1 MRILIPKIAGGGREA
16 LPIYLMDTAYTT
28 FITQD
33 NDYIIE
39 LSKRRSIFSP
49 NRIICNITF
58 KNILGITILSLNIS
72 DIEIVN
78 IIDNIYAYNEF
89 GGNIIYSINVESS
102 DMTHYFIGFSTEQ
115 SNNFLN
121 GLSFE
126 TKDIL
131 TIYAY
136 RNETMMKILS
146 FNVSNS
152 LESFCNT
159 LYDVFIEDID
169 STTKKELLGL

>member
-1 MRILIPKIAGGGREA
+1 M
-16 LPIYLMDTAYTT
+16 
-28 FITQD
+28 
-33 NDYIIE
+33 
-39 LSKRRSIFSP
+39 
-49 NRIICNITF
+49 
-58 KNILGITILSLNIS
+58 NIS

-89 GGNIIYSINVESS
+89 GGNIIYSINAESS
-102 DMTHYFIGFSTEQ
+102 DMTYYSIGFSTEQ

>member
-1 MRILIPKIAGGGREA
+1 MN
-16 LPIYLMDTAYTT
+16 TAYTT

-33 NDYIIE
+33 NAYIID

-49 NRIICNITF
+49 NRVICNITF

-89 GGNIIYSINVESS
+89 GGNIIYSINTESS
-102 DMTHYFIGFSTEQ
+102 DMTYYSIGFSTEQ
-115 SNNFLN
+115 SNN
-121 GLSFE
+121 
-126 TKDIL
+126 L

-146 FNVSNS
+146 FDITNS

-169 STTKKELLGL
+169 PTTKKELLGL

>member
-1 MRILIPKIAGGGREA
+1 M
-16 LPIYLMDTAYTT
+16 YL
-28 FITQD
+28 Q
-33 NDYIIE
+33 
-39 LSKRRSIFSP
+39 LLCP
-49 NRIICNITF
+49 
-58 KNILGITILSLNIS
+58 NILP
-72 DIEIVN
+72 
-78 IIDNIYAYNEF
+78 
-89 GGNIIYSINVESS
+89 
-102 DMTHYFIGFSTEQ
+102 
-115 SNNFLN
+115 NNKFHFN

-146 FNVSNS
+146 FDITNS

>member
-1 MRILIPKIAGGGREA
+1 
-16 LPIYLMDTAYTT
+16 MDTAYTT

-49 NRIICNITF
+49 NRVICNITF

-89 GGNIIYSINVESS
+89 GGNIIYSINAESS
-102 DMTHYFIGFSTEQ
+102 DMTYYSIGFSTEQ

-121 GLSFE
+121 ELSFE

-146 FNVSNS
+146 FDITNS

-159 LYDVFIEDID
+159 LYDVFIGDLD
-169 STTKKELLGL
+169 PTTKKELLGL

>member
-1 MRILIPKIAGGGREA
+1 
-16 LPIYLMDTAYTT
+16 MDTAYTT

-58 KNILGITILSLNIS
+58 KNILGIIILSLNIS

-89 GGNIIYSINVESS
+89 RGNIIYSINTESS
-102 DMTHYFIGFSTEQ
+102 DMTYYSIGFSSEQ

-121 GLSFE
+121 GLS
-126 TKDIL
+126 
-131 TIYAY
+131 
-136 RNETMMKILS
+136 LS
-146 FNVSNS
+146 SNPFNS
-152 LESFCNT
+152 LE
-159 LYDVFIEDID
+159 LYVIFFSDNFSIKI
-169 STTKKELLGL
+169 L